1 MANHCKSYM
10 SLEVRTATVKTNISS
25 VCTSLFLFSPNCLHV
40 GDRHFLIPS
49 HPPPPWPAH
58 SYASRNTLIISL
70 LFFIYLQRASPLMTA
85 AVTRVMIQVITVS
98 CGCLYFLFPS
108 VFQSLYFSLSF
119 FLFLYISLSLY

>member
-85 AVTRVMIQVITVS
+85 AVILLTTVTRVNSKLWLFIFFVS
-98 CGCLYFLFPS
+98 ICFSVPLFFSIFLS
-108 VFQSLYFSLSF
+108 
-119 FLFLYISLSLY
+119 ISLSLY